1 MSDSELLTPLLGDA
15 SPLDAAS
22 KALVANL
29 FAREQ
34 QLMAALPSDDP
45 LDPKRRRRVDFTLP
59 EILEQPEVIRTTL
72 RQERT
77 AITAAARTIAR
88 SGLRRI
94 VMTGCG
100 DSLAVMTGARSLM
113 EEMTGFPC
121 EPIQA
126 LDLAY
131 YQHHTLGP
139 DALVIT
145 LSSSGTTTRTVEA
158 LMMAKARGAQT
169 LALSNTPGSAL
180 MTQSDHGLTIHA
192 QRKGWP
198 TQAST
203 AAMALLCQLA
213 LDIGTALGRDA
224 ARVAELQAAL
234 DAVPDQIAQVITD
247 HQDQIAAIATAEA
260 GRTIYLFAGGGPS
273 FAATLFGAAKV
284 KECTP
289 DHAIAIPVEEF
300 HHYNS
305 QKAGDPLMLIAP
317 QGPSVPRAY
326 DSAIEGHRWGG
337 QVYAVVTTDEHRFDT
352 VADAVFRLPAVPEV
366 LSALVYTIPVQL
378 FAYHLA
384 IAKFRAAGAAAK

>member
-1 MSDSELLTPLLGDA
+1 MSDTELQTPLLGAD

-22 KALVANL
+22 KALVADL

-72 RQERT
+72 HLERS
-77 AITAAARTIAR
+77 AIAAAAQTIAT

-94 VMTGCG
+94 CMTGCG
-100 DSLAVMTGARSLM
+100 DSLAVMTGARILL
-113 EEMTGFPC
+113 EEMTGLPC

-131 YQHHTLGP
+131 YQHQTLRP
-139 DALVIT
+139 DVLVIT

-158 LMMAKARGAQT
+158 LMMARARGAQT

-213 LDIGTALGRDA
+213 LDIGTALGRDP
-224 ARVAELQAAL
+224 ARVATLQAAL
-234 DAVPDQIAQVITD
+234 DAVPDQIAQVIAD
-247 HQDQIAAIATAEA
+247 HQDRIAAIASAEA
-260 GRTIYLFAGGGPS
+260 GRSVYLFAGGGPS

-289 DHAIAIPVEEF
+289 DHAIAIPIEEF

-305 QKAGDPLMLIAP
+305 QKAGDPLILTAP

-326 DSAIEGHRWGG
+326 DSAFEGHRWGG
-337 QVYAVVTTDEHRFDT
+337 KVYAVVTEGERRFDG
-352 VADAVFRLPAVPEV
+352 VADVVLHLPAMPEA

-378 FAYHLA
+378 FAYHVA
-384 IAKFRAAGAAAK
+384 MAKFRAAEAAR

>member
-1 MSDSELLTPLLGDA
+1 MSDTELQTPLLGAD

-22 KALVANL
+22 KALVADL

-45 LDPKRRRRVDFTLP
+45 LDPKRRRRVNFTLP
-59 EILEQPEVIRTTL
+59 EILEQPDVIRTTL
-72 RQERT
+72 RLERS
-77 AITAAARTIAR
+77 AIAAAAQAIATA
-88 SGLRRI
+88 GLRRI
-94 VMTGCG
+94 CMTGCG
-100 DSLAVMTGARSLM
+100 DSLAVMTGARTLL
-113 EEMTGFPC
+113 EEMTGLPC

-139 DALVIT
+139 DVLVIT

-158 LMMAKARGAQT
+158 LMMARARGART

-213 LDIGTALGRDA
+213 LDIGTALGCDT
-224 ARVAELQAAL
+224 ARVAALQAAL
-234 DAVPDQIAQVITD
+234 DAVPDQIAQVIAD
-247 HQDQIAAIATAEA
+247 HQDRIAAIAEAEA
-260 GRTIYLFAGGGPS
+260 GRSMYLFAGGGPS

-305 QKAGDPLMLIAP
+305 QKAGDPLILIAP
-317 QGPSVPRAY
+317 QGPSVPRAH
-326 DSAIEGHRWGG
+326 DTAFEGHRWGG
-337 QVYAVVTTDEHRFDT
+337 QVYAIVTVGERRFDGL
-352 VADAVFRLPAVPEV
+352 ADAVLHLPAMPEA

-384 IAKFRAAGAAAK
+384 MAKFRAAEAAL